1 MAITPEKTLAK
12 RVGGKRYVLSPH
24 ATTRLLER
32 SSRAPAWLA
41 EVVQKGQF
49 AYLQFGQPNRRRYA
63 LVFDALEQAYL
74 VAILGVDHLEV
85 ITVLTLVQYENT
97 YGPVAPVFFKLA
109 QLARAQG
116 PGDSAANAKSPEKP
130 VLGEV
135 AGELCCEEDK
145 VTWTV
150 YLLFANGNGT
160 YRQLVRHMPV
170 SAWTSWIRE
179 ELREEAGRGVAVE
192 PLTLTFPQ
200 RLALLTQSP
209 QFHTWLLRK
218 IRKKQEHLC
227 DLARV
232 MVKPKIDGVSRKEI
246 TENLCEHLAHHMGE
260 SLSCS

>member
-1 MAITPEKTLAK
+1 M
-12 RVGGKRYVLSPH
+12 LSPH

-49 AYLQFGQPNRRRYA
+49 AYLQFGLPNRRRYA
-63 LVFDALEQAYL
+63 LVFDGLEQTYL

-85 ITVLTLVQYENT
+85 ITVLTLAQYENT

-109 QLARAQG
+109 QLARAQE
-116 PGDSAANAKSPEKP
+116 PGDGPLKKKAVEKP

-135 AGELCCEEDK
+135 VGDMCLEEDK

-150 YLLFANGNGT
+150 YLLFSNGDGT
-160 YRQLVRHMPV
+160 YRQLIRHMPV

-179 ELREEAGRGVAVE
+179 ELREQAGHGLVVE
-192 PLTLTFPQ
+192 PLCMNFSE
-200 RLALLTQSP
+200 RLGFLTQSP

-246 TENLCEHLAHHMGE
+246 TEKLCAHLAQHLAE
-260 SLSCS
+260 NPLA